1 MKKILVRL
9 KNKKVILSVISG
21 ILMILVNVG
30 VIDISFSDKIMD
42 VVNSVLALGVAVG
55 VFSNPDSHLEGND
68 N

>member
-1 MKKILVRL
+1 MNKLLVRL

-30 VIDISFSDKIMD
+30 VIDVSLSDKVMD

-55 VFSNPDSHLEGND
+55 VFSNPDSHLEENK
-68 N
+68 